1 MCYPECM
8 AKICEFEGCGR
19 KHCARGL
26 CKMHHQQRL
35 RGKELKPIEDRSP
48 KTLEERF
55 WPKVKFTMYCW
66 EWGAAHHKLGYG
78 VIRETGTNIPSHRYS
93 YTSLVGTIPEGMLI
107 DHLCHNPP
115 CVNPLHLRA
124 VTLKQNLENRS
135 GAQSN
140 SSTGIRGVYLS
151 DSGRFFGRVKH
162 YGTIYH
168 CGTFD
173 TIEEAEQAVI
183 AKRNE
188 LFTHNELD
196 RR

>member
-1 MCYPECM
+1 MCYSRCM
-8 AKICEFEGCGR
+8 SKICEFEGCVR

-48 KTLEERF
+48 KSLEERF
-55 WPKVKFTMYCW
+55 WPKVEFSMFCW
-66 EWGAAHHKLGYG
+66 EWQGAVTPSGHGVFKSEGKTPRAHK
-78 VIRETGTNIPSHRYS
+78 VS
-93 YTSLVGTIPEGMLI
+93 YQLLVGDVPEGLCL
-107 DHLCHNPP
+107 DHRCLNPP
-115 CVNPLHLRA
+115 CCNPIHLRLA
-124 VTLKQNLENRS
+124 TPKQNAENRS

-151 DSGRFFGRVKH
+151 DSGRFFGRVTH

-188 LFTHNELD
+188 LFTHNDLD